1 MLRSESSVELAQLLK
16 QRLMPNRTTR
26 TMMLLMM
33 TKTSLKEIDATAIE
47 TVKVDAIVTE
57 DSAETAIISE
67 TIKIK
72 IRMSLKRTNLSA
84 AAPCL
89 ATLGTPEMNRIHFKA
104 RTHTRWKTSTWTS
117 TMRMVRT
124 CSMKMEAADFK
135 PEGETPREAL
145 GATMRGTGIMVATN
159 RKETLEI
166 ATTDRGTNVR
176 DDRPAIIEEAESPE
190 RV

>member
-1 MLRSESSVELAQLLK
+1 
-16 QRLMPNRTTR
+16 
-26 TMMLLMM
+26 MMLLKM

-47 TVKVDAIVTE
+47 TVKVDAIITE
-57 DSAETAIISE
+57 GRAETAIISG

-72 IRMSLKRTNLSA
+72 IRMSLKTTNLSA
-84 AAPCL
+84 AALYL
-89 ATLGTPEMNRIHFKA
+89 ATLGMPGMNRIHFKA

-117 TMRMVRT
+117 MIRTVRT

-145 GATMRGTGIMVATN
+145 GVTMRGTGIMVATN

-166 ATTDRGTNVR
+166 ATTDTGTNVR
-176 DDRPAIIEEAESPE
+176 DDRPAIKEEAESPE